1 MTERWKPGSPHT
13 LREGLTVEGLAI
25 RMTEVMKEDI
35 YYPINTEIE
44 APPANQ
50 SNEEKKMS
58 KFRTQIS
65 LNKDLFDI
73 FYEYYID
80 FKNYIIILNLQ
91 IIYLRKN
98 LRSYTKQ
105 NDGNT
110 INELNDKIQSL
121 TNENN
126 TLKQE
131 NKTFLKNNRTNA
143 KRN

>member
-1 MTERWKPGSPHT
+1 
-13 LREGLTVEGLAI
+13 
-25 RMTEVMKEDI
+25 
-35 YYPINTEIE
+35 
-44 APPANQ
+44 
-50 SNEEKKMS
+50 MS

-131 NKTFLKNNRTNA
+131 NKTFLKIIELMQRGTDKEELSVQQQN
-143 KRN
+143 K

>member
-1 MTERWKPGSPHT
+1 
-13 LREGLTVEGLAI
+13 
-25 RMTEVMKEDI
+25 
-35 YYPINTEIE
+35 
-44 APPANQ
+44 
-50 SNEEKKMS
+50 MS

-98 LRSYTKQ
+98 LRTYTKQ
-105 NDGNT
+105 NNGNT

-131 NKTFLKNNRTNA
+131 NKTFLKIIELMQRGTDKEELSVQQQN
-143 KRN
+143 K